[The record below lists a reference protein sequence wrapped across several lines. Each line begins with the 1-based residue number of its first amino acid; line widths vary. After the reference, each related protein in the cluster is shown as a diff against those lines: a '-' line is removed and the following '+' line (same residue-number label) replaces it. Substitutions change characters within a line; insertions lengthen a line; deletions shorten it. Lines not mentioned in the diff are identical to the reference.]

1 MFALSELLKN
11 IYFRTDEHMLK
22 KMAYSDCVYAWL
34 LLHSH
39 YIEGERH
46 NYIYK
51 NEFTFKQ
58 IAADLHRH
66 RDTVSKR
73 FKVLIK
79 EGIIFESEYNRKK
92 VYKMTHSDVFEKLHG
107 LTVLRLLTLP
117 IKEQREELIKT
128 YAFLLKR
135 KREAEKAGENGFYTS
150 ANDIILAFGHSNGN
164 TQIFDSVRLNLTVL
178 QGAGII
184 EFEITPFYQHP
195 DGTID
200 PSQMFV
206 YKVNNK
212 ASDKWLGVKSTP

>member
-1 MFALSELLKN
+1 MNECLKN
-11 IYFRTDEHMLK
+11 IYFRTDEQMLK
-22 KMAYSDCVYAWL
+22 KMAYTDCVYAWL

-39 YIEGERH
+39 YIDGERH

-66 RDTVSKR
+66 RDTISKR
-73 FKVLIK
+73 FKDLLK
-79 EGIIFESEYNRKK
+79 NEIIFESEYNRKK
-92 VYKMTHSDVFEKLHG
+92 VYKMTHVNEFEKLHG
-107 LTVLRLLTLP
+107 LTVLRLITLP

-128 YAFLLKR
+128 YAYLLKR
-135 KREAEKAGENGFYTS
+135 KRESIKREEKGFYTS

-164 TQIFDSVRLNLTVL
+164 SQMFDNVRFNLTVL

-184 EFEITPFYQHP
+184 EFEITPFYQRA

-206 YKVNNK
+206 YKVNDK
-212 ASDKWLGVKSTP
+212 ASNKWLGIKDD

>member
-1 MFALSELLKN
+1 MSELLKN
-11 IYFRTDEHMLK
+11 IYFRTDEQMLK

-39 YIEGERH
+39 YTEGERH

-92 VYKMTHSDVFEKLHG
+92 VYKMTHSNVFEKLHG

-135 KREAEKAGENGFYTS
+135 KREAENAGENGFYTS

-164 TQIFDSVRLNLTVL
+164 TQIFDSIRLNLTVL

-184 EFEITPFYQHP
+184 EFEITPFYQRS

-212 ASDKWLGVKSTP
+212 ASDKWLGIKSTQ